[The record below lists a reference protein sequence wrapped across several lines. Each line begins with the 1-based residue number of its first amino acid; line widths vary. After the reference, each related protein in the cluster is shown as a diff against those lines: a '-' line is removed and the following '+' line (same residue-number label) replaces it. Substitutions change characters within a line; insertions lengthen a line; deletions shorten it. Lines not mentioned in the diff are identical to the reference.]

1 MDAQVWLNADRTV
14 ALRPARAMHRVVINR
29 ENRQMQP
36 ARMFLLGLVVAI
48 SLAFGWLVV
57 PFWGAVLW
65 AVIVAVLFDPFYQRL
80 MRSMPGH
87 PDRCAAMTLL
97 VVVAVVVLPALA
109 LGAALIEQ
117 GGVLYA
123 RIESGQIDPLRF
135 LAGLQMRMPPW
146 LQGQLGVA
154 GLASLDDLR
163 GWLSREMGDLL
174 RNVGPQLLQLGQST
188 LGLFLQLGVMLYLA
202 YFLLRDGRALGE
214 KIARAVPLERAM
226 TDLLIAK
233 FLQAIRATIKGSLIV
248 AVLQGTIG
256 GLSFWVLGLPGAL
269 LWGVAMG
276 VFSLFPSVGTG
287 FVWVPVSVYLLATGS
302 VWQGAALGALG
313 FFVISSVDN
322 LVRPIL
328 VGRDTRVPDYVV
340 LITTLGGFEL
350 MGFNGFVMGPVIAAL
365 FIAIWQVV
373 GESRDQA

>member
-1 MDAQVWLNADRTV
+1 MN
-14 ALRPARAMHRVVINR
+14 NR

-65 AVIVAVLFDPFYQRL
+65 AVIVAVLFDPLYQRL
-80 MRSMPGH
+80 LRAMPGH
-87 PDRCAAMTLL
+87 PDRSAALVLL

-123 RIESGQIDPLRF
+123 SVESGKIDPLRF
-135 LAGLQMRMPPW
+135 LAGLQTRMPQW

-163 GWLSREMGDLL
+163 GWLGRAMGDLL

-214 KIARAVPLERAM
+214 KIARSVPLERSM
-226 TDLLIAK
+226 TDLLFEK
-233 FLQAIRATIKGSLIV
+233 FLQAVRATIKGSLIV
-248 AVLQGTIG
+248 AILQGTIG

-276 VFSLFPSVGTG
+276 VFSLFPSIGTG
-287 FVWVPVSVYLLATGS
+287 LVWVPVSVYLLATGS